1 MIKKG
6 FTLIELLIVIAIIS
20 ILVGVAV
27 PYYNDY
33 IVDSRTSVLKS
44 NLATLRKAINQFRA
58 DNQRGPA
65 RIKIASGAEQLVN
78 YSEEDLSAYPFGE
91 LLYGPLQRINNDKWV
106 RRKNIKYLNSM
117 PELLDPQTGQPI
129 PLKNANLKDGQLYL
143 DIATGSV
150 RYYSSSGDDRYD
162 IENNFAFI
170 DTDGNDSYDSYDI
183 KPFNNKQSNTV
194 NSDYLD
200 YIEIEIKEYKGL

>member
-65 RIKIASGAEQLVN
+65 RIKIASGSEQFVN

-129 PLKNANLKDGQLYL
+129 PFKNANLKDGQLYL

-150 RYYSSSGDDRYD
+150 RYTASGEGMYD

-183 KPFNNKQSNTV
+183 KPFNNKPSSSVT
-194 NSDYLD
+194 SDYLD